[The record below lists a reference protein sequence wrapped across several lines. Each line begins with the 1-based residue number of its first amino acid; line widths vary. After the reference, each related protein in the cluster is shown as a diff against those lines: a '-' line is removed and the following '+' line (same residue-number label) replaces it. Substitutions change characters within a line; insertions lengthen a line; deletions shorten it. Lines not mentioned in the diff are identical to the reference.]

1 MSSMSEHDPASV
13 RAQPEPDEV
22 KLGHAFRVGAEG
34 DQAVSLMVTLLERQD
49 EHCRSGASGTGGWD
63 WPRCS
68 PAEFSPSSFTDP

>member
-1 MSSMSEHDPASV
+1 M

-49 EHCRSGASGTGGWD
+49 GISDPAPPGLGAGTGQGAV
-63 WPRCS
+63 R
-68 PAEFSPSSFTDP
+68 PSSPLELTDP